1 MGAGMGRSHEAP
13 PIRESMVCPT
23 DWRRTRTDRSD
34 LEKSG
39 DAERVQGNR
48 RRLLAK
54 PLCRAETVLTEVTT
68 LNLLEQR

>member
-1 MGAGMGRSHEAP
+1 MGRSHEAP

-34 LEKSG
+34 LKRVG
-39 DAERVQGNR
+39 RERVQGNR
-48 RRLLAK
+48 SRLLAK